1 MEKVRMVRYLAFLLD
16 KLSGLLDIMST
27 MTDRLGPFLAKA
39 RASSGKSLRAVE
51 RETGIS
57 NAYLSQL
64 ETGKIRAPAPQNLH
78 RLAELYRVP
87 YELLLELA
95 GFPVPDT
102 AIQSNASPSSAG
114 RIGPVTPDEE
124 DELIE
129 YLRFIR
135 SRKRGR

>member
-1 MEKVRMVRYLAFLLD
+1 
-16 KLSGLLDIMST
+16 MSA

-87 YELLLELA
+87 YELLMELA

-102 AIQSNASPSSAG
+102 AAQPQTSPSAAG